1 MKKIALELTDDFF
14 TRFISACESKVN
26 TSKILDAVDGVY
38 PEPTEQERAEKSAI
52 YLTRRFVE
60 SHEINEAKKT
70 AKESV
75 TISADSIKISAVEVT
90 K

>member
-26 TSKILDAVDGVY
+26 ASKILEVVDGVY
-38 PEPTEQERAEKSAI
+38 PKITEQERAEKCAI
-52 YLTRRFVE
+52 YLIIRFVE

-70 AKESV
+70 AKGSV
-75 TISADSIKISAVEVT
+75 TISADSIKISAVEVV